1 MAKKS
6 ISLSQGMLQAKA
18 LARSK
23 ELMESRKK
31 ARQEIRE
38 SSSVARDK
46 ARAKL
51 SEMANVARVARG
63 RDRQMPRMRDRKKR

>member
-23 ELMESRKK
+23 ELRESRTKDPARVARKK
-31 ARQEIRE
+31 AR
-38 SSSVARDK
+38 V
-46 ARAKL
+46 
-51 SEMANVARVARG
+51 SEMSNVARVARG
-63 RDRQMPRMRDRKKR
+63 RNERMSRLRDRKKR